1 MNALTT
7 TLTRTM
13 ATVDAYRVRI
23 RNGETFT
30 MSTQCAML
38 REGRDLDAVAI
49 QAALIL
55 EGKRKVLTTSQ
66 TKLDKAN
73 GASTGF
79 INRGLTLAT
88 SREAAAFI
96 GSWFDACIGAT
107 EACRM
112 ACVGSRTGQGRLAS
126 SAIARIGRTIAL
138 FGATLEFWARY
149 DVEIERELKRAMKKG
164 LRLAIRDNVASDH
177 AHVAARSKAKHPTVE
192 HYDYTAITSNMR
204 RDDGVR
210 RVYSLKD
217 GAQRR
222 VLAKRMLADGHGV
235 AVVFAASA
243 RRKEAL
249 PKTWAGV
256 PVIDG
261 DLHDLWFLQAPQSGP
276 FVVGLRVKGDNA
288 QVKAARDAGF
298 AVSYLPG

>member
-13 ATVDAYRVRI
+13 ATVDAYRLRI

-30 MSTQCAML
+30 MKTQCAML

-88 SREAAAFI
+88 SREATPFI
-96 GSWFDACIGAT
+96 GSAFDACIGAT

-138 FGATLEFWARY
+138 FGATLEFWDRY
-149 DVEIERELKRAMKKG
+149 DVEIERELRRAM
-164 LRLAIRDNVASDH
+164 
-177 AHVAARSKAKHPTVE
+177 
-192 HYDYTAITSNMR
+192 
-204 RDDGVR
+204 
-210 RVYSLKD
+210 
-217 GAQRR
+217 
-222 VLAKRMLADGHGV
+222 
-235 AVVFAASA
+235 
-243 RRKEAL
+243 
-249 PKTWAGV
+249 
-256 PVIDG
+256 
-261 DLHDLWFLQAPQSGP
+261 
-276 FVVGLRVKGDNA
+276 
-288 QVKAARDAGF
+288 
-298 AVSYLPG
+298 

>member
-1 MNALTT
+1 MNATTT

-13 ATVDAYRVRI
+13 AVVDAYRARI
-23 RNGETFT
+23 RAGERFT
-30 MSTQCAML
+30 MKDQCAMV
-38 REGRDLDAVAI
+38 RDGRDLDAVCI

-73 GASTGF
+73 GGTTGF
-79 INRGLTLAT
+79 VNRGLTLAT
-88 SREAAAFI
+88 SREATPFL
-96 GSWFDACIGAT
+96 GSAFDACVGAT

-112 ACVGSRTGQGRLAS
+112 ACVGSRCGQGRLAS

-138 FGATLEFWARY
+138 HGATETFWTFYDLEVR
-149 DVEIERELKRAMKKG
+149 REVKRAARKG
-164 LRLAIRDNVASDH
+164 YRLALRVNVASDH
-177 AHVAARSKAKHPTVE
+177 ANVAARSASAHPDVK
-192 HYDYTAITSNMR
+192 HYDYTAIAANMR

-222 VLAKRMLADGHGV
+222 MLAKRMLSEGRGL

-243 RRKEAL
+243 RRKEPL
-249 PKTWAGV
+249 PATWNGA

-261 DLHDLWFLQAPQSGP
+261 DLHDLWFLQAPASGP
-276 FVVGLRVKGDNA
+276 FVVGLRVKGDNG
-288 QVKAARDAGF
+288 QVQAAIDAGF
-298 AVSYLPG
+298 AVAA

>member
-1 MNALTT
+1 MNAITSSALHITT
-7 TLTRTM
+7 QYIHVLRGN
-13 ATVDAYRVRI
+13 I
-23 RNGETFT
+23 RDGRKIT
-30 MSTQCAML
+30 MSEQCASL
-38 REGRDLDAVAI
+38 ADPERHGFAVYA

-55 EGKRKVLTTSQ
+55 EGKRPILTTKQ

-88 SREAAAFI
+88 SREATPFI
-96 GSWFDACIGAT
+96 GSAFDACIGAT
-107 EACRM
+107 DACRM
-112 ACVGSRTGQGRLAS
+112 ACVGSRTGQGRLPS

-138 FGATLEFWARY
+138 HVDPVTFWARY
-149 DVEIERELKRAMKKG
+149 DREVQREQRRAERKGYKLAM
-164 LRLAIRDNVASDH
+164 RCNVASDH
-177 AHVAARSKAKHPTVE
+177 AHVAARSAATHPDVT

-222 VLAKRMLADGHGV
+222 MLAKRMLADGHGI

-243 RRKEAL
+243 RRKEPL
-249 PKTWAGV
+249 PATWNGA

-261 DLHDLWFLQAPQSGP
+261 DLHDLWFLQAPASGP
-276 FVVGLRVKGDNA
+276 FVVGLRVKGDNG
-288 QVKAARDAGF
+288 QVQAAIDAGF
-298 AVSYLPG
+298 AVAA